1 MLLITTLIYNHVMFD
16 LQMPSDIPVGDL
28 LVWILEYVNRLFNE
42 NLSSD
47 NVALILDRKEEVIR
61 TDMTLDESGVRNGDY
76 ITVFNMNS

>member
-1 MLLITTLIYNHVMFD
+1 MIVTMIFNNTMID